1 MPFNKPVQAS
11 SGTRTNSTKN
21 AEYERLAIESFHRL
35 LQDECLA
42 RYEFRRTEKPTR
54 LLLRYIRY
62 YNERRIHSSI
72 LDLSP
77 YEFYKQLISIKAIR
91 V

>member
-1 MPFNKPVQAS
+1 M
-11 SGTRTNSTKN
+11 
-21 AEYERLAIESFHRL
+21 
-35 LQDECLA
+35 
-42 RYEFRRTEKPTR
+42 
-54 LLLRYIRY
+54 RYIRY